1 MKDLIKV
8 DNKELMIKEWKG
20 QRVVTAWDISK
31 LHEREVREVIQQF
44 ERNKKRLLS
53 EEDYFIIPKE
63 KISESQIVIQDF
75 IPNNVK
81 EIPVFTESGYLM
93 LVKTFTDDL
102 SWKIQRMLV
111 KSYFKLKETIK
122 KIPEITE
129 YQLKNQKIRD
139 RYSRAKLSKEFL
151 EIAKTTNN
159 PLFKEVLTAY
169 AGNTLADE
177 NILPLPRL
185 EQKTYTAT
193 EIGNMLGIS
202 ATKVGKIANEH
213 NLKTD
218 DYGYYVSDK
227 SKYSNKQVE
236 SFRYFEHCI
245 DKFKNLI

>member
-8 DNKELMIKEWKG
+8 DNKELTIKEWKG
-20 QRVVTAWDISK
+20 QRVVTAKDIAT
-31 LHEREVREVIQQF
+31 LHERDVKRVVENFQNNKLKF
-44 ERNKKRLLS
+44 ELGK
-53 EEDYFIIPKE
+53 DYFEITKDEIRKS
-63 KISESQIVIQDF
+63 KFSESFSKYSKNTI
-75 IPNNVK
+75 
-81 EIPVFTESGYLM
+81 ELLYTERGYLK
-93 LVKTFTDDL
+93 LTKTFTDEL
-102 SWKIQRMLV
+102 SWKIQDLLV
-111 KSYFKLKETIK
+111 DSYFKLKETIK

-159 PLFKEVLTAY
+159 PLFKEVLTVY

-177 NILPLPRL
+177 NILSLPRL

>member
-8 DNKELMIKEWKG
+8 DNKELTVKEWKG

-31 LHEREVREVIQQF
+31 LHEREVREVKQNFNYI
-44 ERNKKRLLS
+44 KDKLIS
-53 EEDYFIIPKE
+53 GEDYYLITR
-63 KISESQIVIQDF
+63 
-75 IPNNVK
+75 K

-151 EIAKTTNN
+151 EIAKTRNN

-213 NLKTD
+213 NLK
-218 DYGYYVSDK
+218 
-227 SKYSNKQVE
+227 N
-236 SFRYFEHCI
+236 R
-245 DKFKNLI
+245 